1 MQLYLDLFF
10 SDSLKALLDIIISY
24 FDLNKI
30 TYRVQTENNGTTTIV
45 TELFVTWIDF
55 DKENEF
61 TYKWIKE
68 DYNVRV
74 NKSISFQLY
83 PGCSE
88 KQFSKFIKYLLNQIH
103 GDFYL
108 NSEWDD
114 IILYRNDQLCIK
126 KACWTEYLM
135 S

>member
-1 MQLYLDLFF
+1 MQLYLYLFF
-10 SDSLKALLDIIISY
+10 SGSLKALFDIIVSY
-24 FDLNKI
+24 FDLNHI
-30 TYRVQTENNGTTTIV
+30 TYRVQTENDSITTIV
-45 TELFVTWIDF
+45 TELFVTWIDI
-55 DKENEF
+55 DRENRF

-68 DYNVRV
+68 DYNVRA
-74 NKSISFQLY
+74 NQSIYFQLY

-114 IILYRNDQLCIK
+114 IILYRNDRLCIK
-126 KACWTEYLM
+126 KDCWTDYLQ